1 MGQDTSK
8 VTRDMNRGERQGDLE
23 RVDRADNRRREV
35 MGHKYKNEEKEGHM
49 KFEPR
54 GL

>member
-1 MGQDTSK
+1 
-8 VTRDMNRGERQGDLE
+8 MNRGERQGDLE
-23 RVDRADNRRREV
+23 RVDRADNRRREEEWDINT
-35 MGHKYKNEEKEGHM
+35 KNEEKGGHM